1 MSRIAIIGA
10 TGNVGSRLTHEALRR
25 GHTVTALA
33 RDTSK
38 LETREGLDARDVD
51 ALDLDALA
59 DAIAGHDAVFSA
71 TRFSTVPESA
81 IVGAVKR
88 AGVERLLVVGGAG
101 SLYLAPG
108 QRLLDAPG
116 FPDAYR
122 AEATAGAAF
131 LDALRRDRELNW
143 TFVSPS
149 AEFVSG
155 PRTQRFR
162 TGVDELLVDANGRS
176 WISFDD
182 FAIAFLDE
190 FERGAHIKQ
199 RFTVG
204 Y

>member
-10 TGNVGSRLTHEALRR
+10 TGNVGSRLTQEALRR

-33 RDTSK
+33 RDVSK
-38 LETREGLDARDVD
+38 LAARDGVTAKSVD
-51 ALDLDALA
+51 ALDTAALA
-59 DAIAGHDAVFSA
+59 DALAGHDAVFSA
-71 TRFSTVPESA
+71 TRFASVPESA
-81 IVGAVKR
+81 IVGAVKG

-101 SLYLAPG
+101 SLYAAPG
-108 QRLLDAPG
+108 QRILDSPD
-116 FPDAYR
+116 FPEAYR

-162 TGVDELLVDANGRS
+162 LGVDELLVDSTGRS

-190 FERGAHIKQ
+190 FQRGAHIRQ